1 MGGNADNAK
10 QAYQAFSNG
19 DVQGATENWAD
30 DMVWDGGGQD
40 LPGGGEHQGKDAAL
54 EVLGKAVGAWD
65 EFSLHMDEFVED
77 GDTVVALGHSHVKKD
92 GREGQLPVVHILRF
106 DGGKVKRFQILTDS
120 HEAAKVLG
128 IS

>member
-10 QAYQAFSNG
+10 QAYEKFSNG

-30 DMVWDGGGQD
+30 DIVWDGGGQD
-40 LPGGGEHQGKDAAL
+40 LPGGGQHQGKDAAL
-54 EVLGKAVGAWD
+54 EVLGKAVSAWD

-77 GDTVVALGHSHVKKD
+77 GDTVVALGHSHVKKGD
-92 GREGQLPVVHILRF
+92 KEAKLPVVHILRF
-106 DGGKVKRFQILTDS
+106 DDGKVKRFQILTDS

-128 IS
+128 I